1 MTGFSLKKGRYD
13 LLKKISGF
21 AAAFLTAAALM
32 ISAFAADATLVL
44 DDAYLRLESN
54 TGWNYLTREDMST
67 DALSALGYSKNS
79 FLIYA
84 EEQNIYFY
92 SSNSNKSNII
102 TVKTFGD
109 SLSEKVFSFND
120 ATYNQQQEV
129 INSLAS
135 AGVIPSN
142 AVITKSNEKLKLN
155 DRAVTYVIEYTA
167 AEGKSSNYGCAYVT
181 VQNGNYISID
191 LTSSGAPI
199 EKSTMAVFKKL
210 INTVEFT
217 RLDSKPTFTKQQMIL
232 AGGGAM
238 IILFIIL
245 IAVAAKKKKK
255 YS

>member
-13 LLKKISGF
+13 LLKKIIGF
-21 AAAFLTAAALM
+21 AAAFLTAAALI
-32 ISAFAADATLVL
+32 ISAFASDTLIL
-44 DDAYLRLESN
+44 DDAFLRLDSN
-54 TGWNYLTREDMST
+54 TGWSYLTRDNIDA
-67 DALSALGYSKNS
+67 DALSASGYSKNA
-79 FLIYA
+79 FLLYA
-84 EEQNIYFY
+84 EEENIYFY
-92 SSNSNKSNII
+92 SFNSNKSNII
-102 TVKTFGD
+102 TVKSFSD
-109 SLSEKVFSFND
+109 SLSESVFSFND

-167 AEGKSSNYGCAYVT
+167 AEGKGSNYGCAYVT

-191 LTSSGAPI
+191 LTSNGIPI

-210 INTVEFT
+210 INTVVFT
-217 RLDSKPTFTKQQMIL
+217 KLDSKPKFTKQQMIL
-232 AGGGAM
+232 AGGGVM
-238 IILFIIL
+238 ILLFVIL